1 MKAIYFTVDIGQVFH
16 DAESSYKQF
25 FGVLLSSLTHIVT
38 TVFMWHTCSSVA
50 HLTFSLVAPM

>member
-1 MKAIYFTVDIGQVFH
+1 MFLWFMKAIYFTVDIGQVFH

-38 TVFMWHTCSSVA
+38 TVFM
-50 HLTFSLVAPM
+50 